1 MGPKILLIKDPKLNH
16 MSLAWLGL
24 IELVPKGRMP
34 ARVSGFR
41 VLGFRHSVEG
51 QFRYLWDPSY
61 VGLLIKYKILCSSL
75 WRYAFADVDI

>member
-41 VLGFRHSVEG
+41 VLGFRHSVEVSLG
-51 QFRYLWDPSY
+51 SF
-61 VGLLIKYKILCSSL
+61 LCGPFNQIQDFVFEPL
-75 WRYAFADVDI
+75 EIRVCRR